1 MIYRF
6 GRYALDTDR
15 LELSCGVDPVAVEPQ
30 VFRLLLCLIEHR
42 NRVVSKDE
50 LIERVW
56 DGRIVSDATLNT
68 RINAVRRA
76 VSDSGET
83 QTVIRTVA
91 RRGFRFVA
99 DVREVVTGE
108 PGRAPA
114 LPATAISQASRA
126 GAHGGETKT
135 LALPDLPSIVVLPFE
150 NRSGDPAQE
159 YFSDGITED
168 VTTALCQ
175 IRWLF
180 VVARSTA
187 SAYKGQSRDV
197 RRIAQEFGVRYVVDG
212 SVRRSEDRVRITAQL
227 IDGMTG
233 GQVWAKR
240 FDRTRADILGFQ
252 DELTETII
260 GAIEPELGKAEQRR
274 ARSKKPESLDAWD
287 LCQQGMWRLYRR
299 TKDDLA
305 AAHGLF
311 EQALQLDPT
320 LTMALTGSV
329 DAYYYEVVLG
339 HADAPAECRAQALAT
354 ARRAIEVGA
363 EDAAAHNAMGK
374 ARIVRREHDAAIPEL
389 ELALEMN
396 PSLAWAHYGLGAA
409 IIFSGRDGHEAIPH
423 IQRAMRLSPR
433 DAHMGSF
440 MVRMA
445 EAHLAIDEYD
455 EAVAWARKALREPGF
470 QPSRYAVLISSL
482 GHLGRLP
489 EAQRVVEELGVM
501 GFDLSLAFVRRMHL
515 YTPNTTFE
523 HYLDGLR
530 KAGLT

>member
-6 GRYALDTDR
+6 GRYTLDTDR
-15 LELSCGVDPVAVEPQ
+15 LELSGGMDLVAVEPQ
-30 VFRLLLCLIEHR
+30 VFRLLQYLIEHR
-42 NRVVSKDE
+42 ARVVSKDE
-50 LIERVW
+50 LIEKVW
-56 DGRIVSDATLNT
+56 EGRIVFDATLNT

-76 VSDSGET
+76 VGDSGET
-83 QTVIRTVA
+83 QAIVRTVA
-91 RRGFRFVA
+91 RRGFRFIA
-99 DVREVVTGE
+99 DVRALASGE
-108 PGRAPA
+108 LGRARTPVA
-114 LPATAISQASRA
+114 SADFDAIRA
-126 GAHGGETKT
+126 GAPGTETT
-135 LALPDLPSIVVLPFE
+135 ALALPDVPSIVVLPFE

-159 YFSDGITED
+159 YFSDGVTED
-168 VTTALCQ
+168 VTTALGQ

-187 SAYKGQSRDV
+187 SVYRGQAHDV
-197 RRIAQEFGVRYVVDG
+197 RRIAQELGVRYVVDG
-212 SVRRSEDRVRITAQL
+212 SVRRSEERVRITARL

-240 FDRTRADILGFQ
+240 FEQSRAEILGFQ

-287 LCQQGMWRLYRR
+287 LCQQGMWHLYRR

-305 AAHGLF
+305 AAHRLF
-311 EQALQLDPT
+311 DRALQLDAG
-320 LTMALTGSV
+320 LTAALTGSV

-339 HADAPAECRAQALAT
+339 HTDAPEECRTWALT
-354 ARRAIEVGA
+354 MARRAIESDP

-389 ELALEMN
+389 ELAVEMN

-409 IIFSGRDGHEAIPH
+409 IIFSGRDGRQAIPH

-445 EAHLAIDEYD
+445 EAHLAMKEYD
-455 EAVAWARKALREPGF
+455 EAVAWARKALREQGF
-470 QPSRYAVLISSL
+470 QWSRYAVLIASL
-482 GHLGRLP
+482 GHLRRVP
-489 EAQRVVEELGVM
+489 EAQRVVEELGVTRS
-501 GFDLSLAFVRRMHL
+501 DLSLAFVRRTHL
-515 YTPNTTFE
+515 YTPNKTLD

-530 KAGLT
+530 KAGVT

>member
-6 GRYALDTDR
+6 GRHALDTDR
-15 LELSCGVDPVAVEPQ
+15 VELSCGVDPVAVEPQ

-42 NRVVSKDE
+42 DRVVSKDE
-50 LIERVW
+50 LIEKVW
-56 DGRIVSDATLNT
+56 EGRIVSDATLNT

-76 VSDSGET
+76 VGDSGET

-91 RRGFRFVA
+91 RRGFRFIA
-99 DVREVVTGE
+99 DVRAQATGV
-108 PGRAPA
+108 PGRAPGI
-114 LPATAISQASRA
+114 PAAAGLDASL
-126 GAHGGETKT
+126 AHDVEAKA
-135 LALPDLPSIVVLPFE
+135 LALPDRPSLVVLPFE

-197 RRIAQEFGVRYVVDG
+197 RRIAQELGVRYVVDG

-240 FDRTRADILGFQ
+240 FDRSLADIFGFQ

-274 ARSKKPESLDAWD
+274 ARSKRPESLDAWD

-311 EQALQLDPT
+311 DQALRLDPT
-320 LTMALTGSV
+320 LTAALTGSV

-339 HADAPAECRAQALAT
+339 HADAPAECRAQALIM
-354 ARRAIEVGA
+354 ARRAIDVDA

-409 IIFSGRDGHEAIPH
+409 VVFAGRDGHDAIPH

-445 EAHLAIDEYD
+445 EAHLAIREH
-455 EAVAWARKALREPGF
+455 EQAVAWARKALREQGF
-470 QPSRYAVLISSL
+470 QWSRYAVLIASL
-482 GHLGRLP
+482 GHLGRSP
-489 EAQRVVEELGVM
+489 EARRVIEELGVA
-501 GFDLSLAFVRRMHL
+501 GFDLSLAFVRRTHL